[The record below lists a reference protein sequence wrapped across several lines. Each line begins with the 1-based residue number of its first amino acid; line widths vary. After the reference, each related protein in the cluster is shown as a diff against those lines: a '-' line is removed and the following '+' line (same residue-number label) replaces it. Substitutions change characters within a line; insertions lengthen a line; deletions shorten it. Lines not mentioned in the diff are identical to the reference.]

1 MVDKRLFLKSRR
13 APWGARSEIKLISP
27 VMLITL
33 EAARV
38 AIKKDDQAD
47 LRHIYAEQPPFLI
60 IQREQEDLS
69 VQQEHPNQTDQAQSD
84 VSADGIQADAV

>member
-1 MVDKRLFLKSRR
+1 MLRAKISPSVKRHPPSRPLNNMVDKWLFLKSRR

-38 AIKKDDQAD
+38 AIK
-47 LRHIYAEQPPFLI
+47 RTIRRICVTFTPSSRP
-60 IQREQEDLS
+60 S
-69 VQQEHPNQTDQAQSD
+69 
-84 VSADGIQADAV
+84 

>member
-38 AIKKDDQAD
+38 AIK
-47 LRHIYAEQPPFLI
+47 RTIRRICVTFTPSSRP
-60 IQREQEDLS
+60 S
-69 VQQEHPNQTDQAQSD
+69 
-84 VSADGIQADAV
+84 